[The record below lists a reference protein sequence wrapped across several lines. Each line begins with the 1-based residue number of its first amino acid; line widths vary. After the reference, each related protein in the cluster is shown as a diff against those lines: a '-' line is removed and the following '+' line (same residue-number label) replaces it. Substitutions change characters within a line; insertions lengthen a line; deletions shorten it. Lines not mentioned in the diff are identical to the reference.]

1 MNRYEKYF
9 LLLGLVLQFLF
20 FPSIAIAEKFFFV
33 TILILL
39 YDYFNNLFITILI
52 SFLFDLST
60 GLPIGSSALILM
72 IYQLF
77 LNFIYKYFHFRG
89 ISNRLIICFIF
100 FLITTIY
107 FYLQNPQLEVNF
119 FLILFSFLYFLFYLL
134 LLKRNDQ

>member
-60 GLPIGSSALILM
+60 GLPIGSSALILI

-119 FLILFSFLYFLFYLL
+119 FLILFSFLYFLIYLFA
-134 LLKRNDQ
+134 LKKK

>member
-119 FLILFSFLYFLFYLL
+119 FLILFSFLYFLIYLFA
-134 LLKRNDQ
+134 LKKK

>member
-119 FLILFSFLYFLFYLL
+119 FLILFSFLYFLFYLFA
-134 LLKRNDQ
+134 LKKK

>member
-39 YDYFNNLFITILI
+39 YDSFNNLFITILI

-119 FLILFSFLYFLFYLL
+119 FLILFSSLYFLIYLFA
-134 LLKRNDQ
+134 LKKK

>member
-20 FPSIAIAEKFFFV
+20 FSSIAIAEKFFFV

-60 GLPIGSSALILM
+60 GLPIGSSALLLM

-119 FLILFSFLYFLFYLL
+119 FLILFSFLYFLIYLFA
-134 LLKRNDQ
+134 LKKK

>member
-9 LLLGLVLQFLF
+9 LLLGLVLQFFF

-77 LNFIYKYFHFRG
+77 LDFIYKYFHFRG
-89 ISNRLIICFIF
+89 ISNKLITCFIF

-119 FLILFSFLYFLFYLL
+119 FLILFSFLYFLIYLFA
-134 LLKRNDQ
+134 LKKK